1 MDEKSVEDLR
11 KKLYNDEAE
20 EQSQGIKQEDMRRFD
35 EINGDHYSADDADQ
49 EEERDEVG
57 DLAEGT
63 EKKSQVSR
71 ISGRSKFS
79 SRTYVTR
86 LEKQLNEEKEARE
99 KLERELEE
107 IKRLNQEI
115 TSHLKSTH
123 GSFKA

>member
-1 MDEKSVEDLR
+1 MDEKSVEELR
-11 KKLYNDEAE
+11 KKLNIDEAE
-20 EQSQGIKQEDMRRFD
+20 EQSQGLKQEDMRRFD
-35 EINGDHYSADDADQ
+35 EINGDHHSADEADR

-57 DLAEGT
+57 DLTEAS
-63 EKKSQVSR
+63 EKKSQMSR
-71 ISGRSKFS
+71 VSGRSKIS

-99 KLERELEE
+99 RLEKELEE